1 MIGNLVIVGEN
12 PHRESVAH
20 RPSLSLTGS
29 SGRNL
34 ASIAGWDWMCYLR
47 HTDRTNLFFDP
58 QPRWDAKAAARR
70 ALELEVEFE
79 GRSLI
84 LCGQKV
90 AAAFGVAGDPL
101 FRWLPTAS
109 DAVNIAKIPHPSGS
123 CRLWNFPEVRAEA
136 RRFLEGLIHCE

>member
-1 MIGNLVIVGEN
+1 MTGNLVVIGEN

-47 HTDRTNLFFDP
+47 HVDRTNLFFDP
-58 QPRWDAKAAARR
+58 QPRWDAGAARMR
-70 ALELEVEFE
+70 AAQLELGLA
-79 GRSLI
+79 GRSVI

-90 AAAFGVAGDPL
+90 AAAFGVADEPL

-109 DAVNIAKIPHPSGS
+109 DVMNIAKIPHPSGS
-123 CRLWNFPEVRAEA
+123 CRLWNLPEVRAEA
-136 RRFLEGLIHCE
+136 RAFLGGLVHCE